1 MKKLSERK
9 MALIAMAL
17 TLISFFFALS
27 SLQALFTEVIPD
39 GFVGYSDSFT
49 FWIYSVATA
58 FCSLPFYLTDAIFLL
73 KKAKNGIRPGFNT
86 ALGILLIVA
95 IPMCFFV
102 GGAPGITAYI
112 WNAYYLVIFI
122 LEIVSLVQYTIID
135 W

>member
-1 MKKLSERK
+1 

-39 GFVGYSDSFT
+39 DFVGYSDSFT

-58 FCSLPFYLTDAIFLL
+58 FCSLPFYLIDAIFLL
-73 KKAKNGIRPGFNT
+73 KKAKNGIHPGFNKV
-86 ALGILLIVA
+86 LGILLIVA
-95 IPMCFFV
+95 IPMCWFFA
-102 GGAPGITAYI
+102 GSPGISIYI
-112 WNAYYLVIFI
+112 WNAYYLVVFI
-122 LEIVSLVQYTIID
+122 LEIISIIQYTLID